1 MSDLHATPGASPVW
15 RIGRHPDAWAWPDW
29 AYAEA
34 DGTFGNRFDDP
45 DARYRVL
52 YACSERVGCF
62 LETLA
67 RFRPDPA
74 VIAGL
79 AEIES
84 EEGEPRTGPPG
95 RVPADWLEQ
104 RCIGE
109 AGLPGL
115 YCELGASATLAHLRV
130 ALATELV
137 RFRLEDLDA
146 GDIRARAPRR
156 FTQAVSRYVFE
167 VGQHNGICYQSRL
180 GDELTNWAIFEP
192 HEPAVLRH
200 ADDIRGDDPDFLAA
214 VQQHHLELVAA

>member
-84 EEGEPRTGPPG
+84 EEGEPQTGP
-95 RVPADWLEQ
+95 
-104 RCIGE
+104 
-109 AGLPGL
+109 
-115 YCELGASATLAHLRV
+115 
-130 ALATELV
+130 LATELV

-146 GDIRARAPRR
+146 GDIRARAPRP

-167 VGQHNGICYQSRL
+167 VGQHNGICYRSRL

-192 HEPAVLRH
+192 NEPAVLRH